1 MVSLYLLVTLVCP
14 LMSSSVE
21 LHLVHCPHRPLH
33 ILHSAETFVETEV
46 VADSVLK
53 ISRNIIF
60 MRKVV
65 NIIIMNMLRINK
77 ECVFCFFGSC
87 PPNA

>member
-1 MVSLYLLVTLVCP
+1 MVSLYLLVALVSP

-21 LHLVHCPHRPLH
+21 LHLVHCPHRALH
-33 ILHSAETFVETEV
+33 ILHSAETFVKTEV
-46 VADSVLK
+46 VADSILK